1 MKNSI
6 LKNSLLSLIILSFVS
21 CSSGKTATVSGK
33 VSAIQKGK
41 DGYTATIEN
50 TKGRTYFGTISIPNM
65 NNNPQLFKQ
74 AEIGDTITVKGEVW
88 KMGKE
93 KQITVREILE
103 LKKKTIAE
111 AKITGIVQSIEKGK
125 DGYTAKIKTT
135 EGVIYF
141 AVISIPNL
149 GSPEKYRAFKTGEK
163 VTLFGEIWKMGDDN
177 RITVRKILD

>member
-1 MKNSI
+1 MKLFPFKKSI
-6 LKNSLLSLIILSFVS
+6 LSLIILSILS
-21 CSSGKTATVSGK
+21 CSSVKTATVSGK

-50 TKGRTYFGTISIPNM
+50 TKGKIYYGTISIPNLI
-65 NNNPQLFKQ
+65 NPQLFKQ
-74 AEIGDTITVKGEVW
+74 AEIGDTLVVKGEVW

-103 LKKKTIAE
+103 LKKKNNAE
-111 AKITGIVQSIEKGK
+111 AKITGIVQSVEKGK
-125 DGYTAKIKTT
+125 DGYTAKIKTAQGT
-135 EGVIYF
+135 IYF

-149 GSPEKYRAFKTGEK
+149 GSTEKYREFKMGEN

>member
-1 MKNSI
+1 MEISAIKKSV
-6 LKNSLLSLIILSFVS
+6 LSLIIISFVS
-21 CSSGKTATVSGK
+21 CSSVKIATISGT

-50 TKGRTYFGTISIPNM
+50 AKGKIYHGTISIPNLT
-65 NNNPQLFKQ
+65 NSQLFKP
-74 AEIGDTITVKGEVW
+74 AEIGDTIVVKGDVW

-103 LKKKTIAE
+103 LKKKNGAE
-111 AKITGIVQSIEKGK
+111 AKISGIVKSVEKGK

-135 EGVIYF
+135 EGTIYF

-149 GSPEKYRAFKTGEK
+149 GSANKYREFKMGES
-163 VTLFGEIWKMGDDN
+163 VTLFGEIWKMGGDN

>member
-1 MKNSI
+1 MKSFPFKKSI
-6 LKNSLLSLIILSFVS
+6 LSLIILSILS
-21 CSSGKTATVSGK
+21 CSSVKTATVRGK

-50 TKGRTYFGTISIPNM
+50 TKGRIYFGTISIPNLS
-65 NNNPQLFKQ
+65 NPQLFKQ
-74 AEIGDTITVKGEVW
+74 AEIGDTLVVKGEVW
-88 KMGKE
+88 KIGKE

-103 LKKKTIAE
+103 LKKKNNAE
-111 AKITGIVQSIEKGK
+111 AKITGIVLSVEKGK
-125 DGYTAKIKTT
+125 DGYTAKIKTAQGT
-135 EGVIYF
+135 IYF

-149 GSPEKYRAFKTGEK
+149 GSAEKYRAFKMGEN

>member
-1 MKNSI
+1 M
-6 LKNSLLSLIILSFVS
+6 
-21 CSSGKTATVSGK
+21 KTATVSGE
-33 VSAIQKGK
+33 VSAIQTGK

-50 TKGRTYFGTISIPNM
+50 KKGRIYFGTISIPNLS
-65 NNNPQLFKQ
+65 NPQLFKQ
-74 AEIGDTITVKGEVW
+74 AEIGDTIVVKGEVW

-103 LKKKTIAE
+103 LKKKNIAE
-111 AKITGIVQSIEKGK
+111 AKITGIVQSVEKGK

-135 EGVIYF
+135 DGTIYF

-149 GSPEKYRAFKTGEK
+149 GSADKYHEFKMGENI
-163 VTLFGEIWKMGDDN
+163 TLFGEIWKMRDDN